1 MSQKATSQLSPLED
15 LFKRLCANKETQK
28 ALLEAIAVE
37 RDKSGQQASRCAVDA
52 LYNDARRMD
61 AYAYVGVYNMWDD
74 LHAKVSKF

>member
-1 MSQKATSQLSPLED
+1 MSLKATSQLSPLED

-37 RDKSGQQASRCAVDA
+37 RDNAGEQARRCAVDA
-52 LYNDARRMD
+52 LYDEARRAD
-61 AYAYVGVYNMWDD
+61 AFAYVGVYNMWDT